1 MLYNGHVAIADTV
14 LRKRPNHGQTLKEK
28 SLYSRHFYSGHFFEH
43 CVNILGKKLTLND
56 GHGMVGWE
64 NGKHMHVFISHMS
77 LLEHEAHYLTFPG
90 YFPPML

>member
-1 MLYNGHVAIADTV
+1 M
-14 LRKRPNHGQTLKEK
+14 
-28 SLYSRHFYSGHFFEH
+28 
-43 CVNILGKKLTLND
+43 NILGKKLTLND